1 MPSIAGI
8 HMITDAH
15 AACKI
20 PRKYLFINYDLM
32 TMRVEN
38 GAFVLLVGV
47 ASSFIG
53 TIFALQTPYLCC
65 RMFGKCEHRGWR
77 IVSCIRQSDSRLS
90 AVFGVFAIVVST
102 VVYSIR
108 IGVSFYPLTRKE
120 FEIADCLRMHY
131 YSTLTFLLITH
142 VVSLVVTVLGLIT
155 FLIISVDEL
164 NKCCK
169 LPLC

>member
-47 ASSFIG
+47 ASS
-53 TIFALQTPYLCC
+53 
-65 RMFGKCEHRGWR
+65 
-77 IVSCIRQSDSRLS
+77 
-90 AVFGVFAIVVST
+90 
-102 VVYSIR
+102 
-108 IGVSFYPLTRKE
+108 
-120 FEIADCLRMHY
+120 
-131 YSTLTFLLITH
+131 
-142 VVSLVVTVLGLIT
+142 
-155 FLIISVDEL
+155 
-164 NKCCK
+164 
-169 LPLC
+169 